1 MIFTLSLALI
11 SASSDN
17 IEPELLYVGT
27 FYLDLTALIVIEQFI
42 QTL

>member
-1 MIFTLSLALI
+1 MIFTLSLAFI

-27 FYLDLTALIVIEQFI
+27 FWLDLATLMILEQFV

>member
-1 MIFTLSLALI
+1 MIFTLSLAFI

-17 IEPELLYVGT
+17 IKPELLYVGT
-27 FYLDLTALIVIEQFI
+27 FWLDLSALMVLEQFI